1 MRSLRAFSNLVHDFT
16 DNTGAVLFYK
26 GLNEPLSPQEQVSDS
41 CNGSSGLRL
50 LALSHRKET
59 CFTTERC
66 YILTLLRIPCD
77 SSKCSCS
84 TCILPLTHNEQ
95 GHTAA
100 LTWGHAC
107 AQGVAQGGDGP
118 CLGERRSIQEECAK
132 CAYHLHPCDFWV
144 GATAI
149 RAWNVLWMG

>member
-59 CFTTERC
+59 CFTTGEM
-66 YILTLLRIPCD
+66 LHTDLAED
-77 SSKCSCS
+77 S
-84 TCILPLTHNEQ
+84 
-95 GHTAA
+95 
-100 LTWGHAC
+100 
-107 AQGVAQGGDGP
+107 V
-118 CLGERRSIQEECAK
+118 
-132 CAYHLHPCDFWV
+132 
-144 GATAI
+144 
-149 RAWNVLWMG
+149 